1 MRLRGVFQPIMAVI
15 CLVGAGSFGSLPVFA
30 SQEVSPATKTGKG
43 TSAGPAVASVDPR
56 YRTPRATVRTF
67 LIAMNRTEDDPSK
80 IEEAVVCLDLSE
92 IPGGIQAGG
101 RLAYELE
108 FILRSTNVPTP
119 VIPDDEVG
127 PDCEIG
133 EGKETRLTLHR
144 MADGRWLFAG
154 KTLRDLPK
162 MRLFLWQRALA
173 ASQGKEASD
182 VPADFRSP
190 YAMLR
195 AFIAAFK
202 KNDLDAAAKCLDL
215 TEIPD
220 PARRIV
226 GRQLA
231 FKLKEVLDR
240 TIFIIF
246 QDLPDSSVGLPLEAL
261 VHKEGQITAER
272 QVEGPRKGQWLFNRA
287 TVRSVDRLYNTFET
301 EPILPELAAA
311 GRPAGGPSF
320 RLEPGLWLR
329 HHLPGWLRY
338 RIELTDQLSI
348 AVYQLLG
355 AIVFLLLILP
365 VYRLVAGLFAR
376 MVHALLRWRGVAT
389 DLDHVAAWVRPVG
402 WLAAVWMLIEGVTLL
417 SLRMEPA
424 GACLAFLVPAFWLL
438 LTLCA
443 YQSINPILKL
453 VAGPAVTQQGATSIA
468 AMGFPVMSLVLKI
481 LVAVC
486 GLAAVLRLFGFEVGT
501 VLAGL
506 GIGGLAV
513 ALAAQDTLKNFF
525 GSLMLIADRTFRV
538 GDLVKIG
545 ANDGVVES
553 VGLRS
558 TRIRAPDDSLL
569 TIPNSDLTTLHVT
582 NFGARRYRRF
592 RTQLNI
598 AYGTSPEV
606 LIKFREGI
614 LEQIRNHPSVRQEK
628 YEVAVNDLG
637 SSGIQLLIQ
646 VFLEVPDGHAELL
659 ARDSLILD
667 ILRLAERLGIA
678 FDTPTLLL
686 ERERPEA
693 ARKDRGDANLPSAV

>member
-1 MRLRGVFQPIMAVI
+1 M
-15 CLVGAGSFGSLPVFA
+15 
-30 SQEVSPATKTGKG
+30 
-43 TSAGPAVASVDPR
+43 
-56 YRTPRATVRTF
+56 RTF

-80 IEEAVVCLDLSE
+80 IEDAVACLDLSE
-92 IPGGIQAGG
+92 IPGGIRAEG

-108 FILRSTNVPTP
+108 FILRSTNVPTA
-119 VIPDDEVG
+119 VIPNDEIG

-133 EGKETRLTLHR
+133 ESKETRLTLHR
-144 MADGRWLFAG
+144 LTDGRWLFAG
-154 KTLRDLPK
+154 KTLRELPK
-162 MRLFLWQRALA
+162 MRLFLWQKALA
-173 ASQGKEASD
+173 AGQGKEASD

-190 YAMLR
+190 YAMFR

-215 TEIPD
+215 SEIPD
-220 PARRIV
+220 PARGIV

-246 QDLPDSSVGLPLEAL
+246 QDVPDSSVGLPLEAL
-261 VHKEGQITAER
+261 VHKDGQITAER
-272 QVEGPRKGQWLFNRA
+272 QVEGARKGQWLFNRA
-287 TVRSVDRLYNTFET
+287 TVRSVDRLYSTFET

-311 GRPAGGPSF
+311 GRATGGPSF

-329 HHLPGWLRY
+329 HRLPGWLRY
-338 RIELTDQLSI
+338 RFELTNQLSI

-355 AIVFLLLILP
+355 AIVFLVLVVP

-376 MVHALLRWRGVAT
+376 LARVLVRWRGVAADDEQIT
-389 DLDHVAAWVRPVG
+389 SWVRPIG
-402 WLAAVWMLIEGVTLL
+402 WLAVVWMLIDAVTLL

-424 GACLAFLVPAFWLL
+424 GVCLAFLVPAFWLV
-438 LTLCA
+438 LTFCA
-443 YQSINPILKL
+443 YQSVNPILKL
-453 VAGPAVTQQGATSIA
+453 VAGPVVNQQGEASLA
-468 AMGFPVMSLVLKI
+468 AMGFPVLSLVLKI

-486 GLAAVLRLFGFEVGT
+486 GLAAVLRLFGFDVGT

-558 TRIRAPDDSLL
+558 TRI
-569 TIPNSDLTTLHVT
+569 
-582 NFGARRYRRF
+582 
-592 RTQLNI
+592 
-598 AYGTSPEV
+598 
-606 LIKFREGI
+606 
-614 LEQIRNHPSVRQEK
+614 
-628 YEVAVNDLG
+628 
-637 SSGIQLLIQ
+637 
-646 VFLEVPDGHAELL
+646 
-659 ARDSLILD
+659 
-667 ILRLAERLGIA
+667 
-678 FDTPTLLL
+678 
-686 ERERPEA
+686 ERPTT
-693 ARKDRGDANLPSAV
+693 RS